1 MEGIMKNKLKFRGPL
16 KNFIRWPL
24 YLSAFLVILN
34 LLVYMADTRAGMV
47 MSVGVLIYV
56 AIAAGLQRYHR
67 PVILNDLIAFANQYD
82 RLERRMLEELALP
95 FGVMDMNGKMIWSN
109 KLFSELTGKDQFY
122 RKNISGIFPELTKD
136 RLLRRRKRTHGD
148 QYRVWRQ
155 DLSCFHADGND

>member
-1 MEGIMKNKLKFRGPL
+1 MKNKLKFRGPL

-24 YLSAFLVILN
+24 YLSVFLVILN

-82 RLERRMLEELALP
+82 RLERRMLEELALWHH
-95 FGVMDMNGKMIWSN
+95 GYEWQNDMV
-109 KLFSELTGKDQFY
+109 E
-122 RKNISGIFPELTKD
+122 
-136 RLLRRRKRTHGD
+136 
-148 QYRVWRQ
+148 
-155 DLSCFHADGND
+155 